1 MAKGEDGLI
10 VENTESEGMSTEKK
24 RNLMHQVVTLKG
36 EKISGSED
44 GNNRRKSDEQVE
56 KMTKATVFLSKVT
69 GEESF

>member
-10 VENTESEGMSTEKK
+10 VENTESEGMNTEKK
-24 RNLMHQVVTLKG
+24 KLNALVSDLKG
-36 EKISGSED
+36 GKMSGSED

-56 KMTKATVFLSKVT
+56 KMTKATVFLSEVT